1 MTVPNSLMSI
11 GASAFSGCGDIS
23 IYYSGTQ
30 EQWDAF
36 KASLELGA
44 AVVCTG

>member
-1 MTVPNSLMSI
+1 MIPDGTTSI
-11 GASAFSGCGDIS
+11 GNSAFSGCGDIS